1 MRLLVIAACIYL
13 VSAQFTYNHLVRDLA
28 IDNMPDLAIE
38 SDSVEI
44 DTIVFDETNLGMT
57 VYYSTT
63 ELIWQ

>member
-1 MRLLVIAACIYL
+1 MIAACIYL
-13 VSAQFTYNHLVRDLA
+13 VSAQLTYNHLVRDLA
-28 IDNMPDLAIE
+28 IDILPDLAIE

-44 DTIVFDETNLGMT
+44 DTIVYDETNLGMT